1 MQQLSVHNTT
11 APETSMQEQETS
23 ESSQEMT
30 QEPSIEDLFYE
41 QARRLE
47 AEQRVDYYL
56 RTEVDLSMFDPITQ
70 EEVLLYEQYAFTHN
84 SKNRSLA
91 T

>member
-1 MQQLSVHNTT
+1 MLEPVTYEGRSRGASLLHVPMQQLSVHDTT
-11 APETSMQEQETS
+11 APETSMQEPETS

-47 AEQRVDYYL
+47 AKQRVDYYL
-56 RTEVDLSMFDPITQ
+56 
-70 EEVLLYEQYAFTHN
+70 
-84 SKNRSLA
+84 
-91 T
+91 